1 MGTTTPADIPW
12 HQDRVFPLFQAS
24 EHLNVYDVRSASRDV
39 QLSIATLVGLINR
52 PQPRV
57 YLLDREHDAF
67 WLKEALSS
75 IPQTLSSLT
84 QAAILHDLLTQYRSL
99 VQGLVIYDPALI
111 DTANIASI
119 IAAQRN
125 GIAVTPEQ
133 AQELQRSPYNL
144 SVLTDLRI
152 YKWSNRLQAY
162 RWAKD
167 NLRGEASPRLVAGLD
182 PNISLGI
189 RPFLVATRSF
199 IYWLDPL
206 GFLPDP
212 RVGLLSERSLMQQI
226 IQSYAPN
233 TAGHFGWFIQEGAGV
248 SITSC
253 AAMPVFASDFYSN
266 LEVWGSLHN
275 TSPTLP
281 APQQG
286 TEVSDPGKI
295 YVSFTMS
302 EGDNLQYIQE
312 RMLQLWQDP
321 ARGALPIGWPLSA
334 VLCEAA
340 PTLLDYYACTA
351 TPVDEFLAGPSGVGY
366 MYPADWPDNQ
376 LSPFLEHTGR
386 LMQSMNLTALE
397 VLDSNFGQDIGLSLR
412 ALLQGS
418 GMALIDKKIQQRYA
432 EELKLAGVQGIFS
445 GAGQKNVSWNTFS
458 GVPVYQNLGIAS
470 SVDQAVSMIQEGVD
484 DYKGRPAF
492 LNLYVLA
499 WKMTP
504 SDLKQVAAK
513 LGEGYEIVTP
523 GALLGMIANM

>member
-12 HQDRVFPLFQAS
+12 PQDRVFPLFQAS

-75 IPQTLSSLT
+75 IPQTLSSST

-133 AQELQRSPYNL
+133 AQELQRTPYNL

-167 NLRGEASPRLVAGLD
+167 NLRGEASSRLVAGLD

-248 SITSC
+248 SITSH
-253 AAMPVFASDFYSN
+253 AAMPVFATDLYSN
-266 LEVWGSLHN
+266 LEVWGSA
-275 TSPTLP
+275 PDAQPALP
-281 APQQG
+281 GLLEHTYTP
-286 TEVSDPGKI
+286 EPGKT

-312 RMLQLWQDP
+312 HL
-321 ARGALPIGWPLSA
+321 
-334 VLCEAA
+334 
-340 PTLLDYYACTA
+340 
-351 TPVDEFLAGPSGVGY
+351 
-366 MYPADWPDNQ
+366 
-376 LSPFLEHTGR
+376 
-386 LMQSMNLTALE
+386 
-397 VLDSNFGQDIGLSLR
+397 
-412 ALLQGS
+412 
-418 GMALIDKKIQQRYA
+418 
-432 EELKLAGVQGIFS
+432 
-445 GAGQKNVSWNTFS
+445 
-458 GVPVYQNLGIAS
+458 
-470 SVDQAVSMIQEGVD
+470 
-484 DYKGRPAF
+484 
-492 LNLYVLA
+492 
-499 WKMTP
+499 
-504 SDLKQVAAK
+504 
-513 LGEGYEIVTP
+513 
-523 GALLGMIANM
+523 